1 MIQERTDSSFA
12 EVPDSALQDDGP
24 AQGGVHEAPAR
35 VDEVWRRLRVYHLVG
50 DISAGRH
57 AAHRP
62 GVGLATRI

>member
-1 MIQERTDSSFA
+1 MTHRSVPQI
-12 EVPDSALQDDGP
+12 PDSALQDDGP
-24 AQGGVHEAPAR
+24 AQGGVHHAPAR